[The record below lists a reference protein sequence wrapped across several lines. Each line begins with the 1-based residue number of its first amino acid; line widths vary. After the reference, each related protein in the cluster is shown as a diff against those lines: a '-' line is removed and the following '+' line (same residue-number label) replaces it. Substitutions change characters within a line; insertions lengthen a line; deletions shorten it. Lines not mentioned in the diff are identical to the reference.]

1 MNKSMQQELFLLAI
15 LVLAALFLGA
25 LFGHIT
31 FALLIVVSAYLAWSL
46 YNIGRLVK
54 WLNQPSR
61 NVPESSGIWD
71 DIFRQTFQQY
81 QRQRKARR
89 KLTAMLTRFQESTRA
104 LPYSTIVLNKD
115 DEIEWFNPAARTL
128 FNLHSKHDT
137 GQNIINLIRH
147 PSFAAYLKKRKFKKP
162 LEVDINSRSLIF
174 NITAYGSGQN
184 LLIAQDITQNKKI
197 DTMRRDFIANASH
210 EMRTPITVIVGFLEM
225 LQEAAPAELMK
236 PIESI
241 QRQTDRMQRLLL
253 ELLELAK
260 LESESFIENP
270 DRIDLK
276 AVMEDLY
283 SDALSMDGGRHNI
296 TLETD
301 DITIEGSSD
310 ELCIA
315 ISNLITNAI
324 RYTPEGKDIT
334 IKMERRNNDACI
346 SVKDQGIGIEAE
358 HIPRLTERFYR
369 VDPGRSRE
377 QGGTGLGLAIV
388 KHVLERH
395 NGYLAI
401 ESTPGLGSSFSCCFP
416 DIREW
421 GEPVKAP
428 DNFVT

>member
-1 MNKSMQQELFLLAI
+1 MNKSMRQELFLLAI
-15 LVLAALFLGA
+15 SIFAALIIGA
-25 LFGHIT
+25 MIGNIILT
-31 FALLIVVSAYLAWSL
+31 LLVVVSAYLAWSL
-46 YNIGRLVK
+46 YNTDRLVK
-54 WLNQPSR
+54 WLHKPSK

-71 DIFRQTFQQY
+71 DIFRQTYQQY

-104 LPYSTIVLNKD
+104 LPYSTIVLNKY

-128 FNLHSKHDT
+128 FNLHSNHDV

-147 PSFAAYLKKRKFKKP
+147 PSFADYLRQRKFSKP
-162 LEVDINSRSLIF
+162 LEIDMAGRNLVF
-174 NITAYGSGQN
+174 NITPYGSGQN
-184 LLIAQDITQNKKI
+184 LVITRDTTQSKQI

-210 EMRTPITVIVGFLEM
+210 ELRTPITVIVGFLEI
-225 LQEAAPAELMK
+225 LQEKAPEDLRQ

-260 LESESFIENP
+260 LESETSIENP
-270 DRIDLK
+270 QQINLRAIL
-276 AVMEDLY
+276 EDLY
-283 SDALSMDGGRHNI
+283 SDALSMDNGRHKI
-296 TLETD
+296 TLEAEDTW
-301 DITIEGSSD
+301 IEGNAD
-310 ELCIA
+310 EICIA

-324 RYTPEGKDIT
+324 RYTPDGKRIDIRL
-334 IKMERRNNDACI
+334 EHRNEDVCI
-346 SVKDQGIGIEAE
+346 MLKDEGIGIEAE

-395 NGYLAI
+395 NGYLSI
-401 ESTPGLGSSFSCCFP
+401 DSRPGHGSTFRCCFP
-416 DIREW
+416 ESSEQDEIL
-421 GEPVKAP
+421 P
-428 DNFVT
+428 DVIQS